1 MCKLFLQRTKL
12 TVLFLAAVFALSSC
26 GGENTA
32 RYDSSLEPPASMGD
46 SIVFDP
52 NPTGMY
58 WLIHIKQIN
67 MPQSDKK
74 QWLSEHD
81 EVKRNFLDRVS
92 NKHDGDGPFFYVG
105 VKNIEITAD
114 NTIEGVAPGGN
125 LASFCEMDNF
135 HFSVVPS
142 YPNCTDGW
150 TLSSKKDLT
159 SFAEITPLLPWKF
172 GIKCNATIPSGS
184 RITIKILV
192 EDETVGDRVIKG
204 STLIP

>member
-32 RYDSSLEPPASMGD
+32 RYESSLEPPASMGD

-52 NPTGMY
+52 NPTSMY

-67 MPQSDKK
+67 MPHSDKE
-74 QWLSEHD
+74 QWWSEHAD
-81 EVKRNFLDRVS
+81 VVGNFLDRVS
-92 NKHDGDGPFFYVG
+92 PKYSGDGPMFYVG
-105 VKNIEITAD
+105 IKKMEITAD
-114 NTIEGVAPGGN
+114 NTVEGVAPGGN
-125 LASFCEMDNF
+125 LASFCELDNF

-159 SFAEITPLLPWKF
+159 SFVGITPLLPWKF
-172 GIKCNATIPSGS
+172 GIKCGANIPSGS

-192 EDETVGDRVIKG
+192 EDEIVGDRIIKG